1 MEGEMSTKKQVGNRQ
16 YADEFKVEAVR
27 LGESIGGN
35 QAAKRL
41 GVPESSL
48 GNWMRLSR
56 SGRLKAADGAAGA
69 RKRPV
74 SEVEAENA
82 RLRRELAS
90 TRLDLEIVKKAAA
103 YFAKES
109 R

>member
-1 MEGEMSTKKQVGNRQ
+1 MSKKELVGNRR
-16 YADEFKVEAVR
+16 YTDEFKVEAVR

-35 QAAKRL
+35 KAAKRL
-41 GVPESSL
+41 GIPESTEW
-48 GNWMRLSR
+48 NWIRLSR
-56 SGRLKAADGAAGA
+56 AGKLKATEGATVPV
-69 RKRPV
+69 KRSV
-74 SEVEAENA
+74 TEVEAENA

-90 TRLDLEIVKKAAA
+90 TKLDLEIVKKAAA

>member
-1 MEGEMSTKKQVGNRQ
+1 MSKKELVGNRR
-16 YADEFKVEAVR
+16 YNAEFKIEAVR

-48 GNWMRLSR
+48 WNWMRLSR
-56 SGRLKAADGAAGA
+56 SGRLKAAHGTADPV
-69 RKRPV
+69 KRSV
-74 SEVEAENA
+74 TEVEAENA

-90 TRLDLEIVKKAAA
+90 TKLDLEIVKKAAA

>member
-1 MEGEMSTKKQVGNRQ
+1 MGKKELIANRQ
-16 YADEFKVEAVR
+16 YTDEFKAEAVR

-41 GVPESSL
+41 GIPESSL
-48 GNWMRLSR
+48 WNWIKLSR
-56 SGRLKAADGAAGA
+56 AGKLKAAAGAAVSV
-69 RKRPV
+69 KRPV

-90 TRLDLEIVKKAAA
+90 TKLDLEIVKKAAA

>member
-1 MEGEMSTKKQVGNRQ
+1 MGKKELVGNRQ
-16 YADEFKVEAVR
+16 YTDEFKVEAVR

-41 GVPESSL
+41 GIPESSL
-48 GNWMRLSR
+48 WNWMRLSR
-56 SGRLKAADGAAGA
+56 AGKLKVAGRTAAPV
-69 RKRPV
+69 KRSV
-74 SEVEAENA
+74 AEVEAENA
-82 RLRRELAS
+82 RLRKELVSAK
-90 TRLDLEIVKKAAA
+90 LDLEIVKKAAA

>member
-1 MEGEMSTKKQVGNRQ
+1 MSKKELIGNRQ
-16 YADEFKVEAVR
+16 YTDEFKVEAVR

-35 QAAKRL
+35 KAAKRM
-41 GVPESSL
+41 GIPESSL
-48 GNWMRLSR
+48 WNWMKLSR
-56 SGRLKAADGAAGA
+56 AGKLKQADGTA
-69 RKRPV
+69 RAVKLSV
-74 SEVEAENA
+74 SDVEAENA

-90 TRLDLEIVKKAAA
+90 AKLDLEIVKKAAA